1 MILAGTGHRPNK
13 LRIGA
18 LDGYHPAVHARL
30 VDLAHAALQREAPTR
45 VISGMALGWDT
56 ALAEAAVDLGVPFDA
71 YVPFAGQESRWPEA
85 SRRRYHDLLAHAARV
100 VVVSPGGYAPDKMQ
114 LRNERMV
121 DDSDLLL
128 ALWDGSAGGTRNC
141 IDYARSVG
149 HRHRNLWTSW
159 MRHTGRRDA
168 LEPAAADTVLAGL
181 LEAAGGLT

>member
-30 VDLAHAALQREAPTR
+30 VDLARAALQREAPAR

-56 ALAEAAVDLGVPFDA
+56 ALAEAAVEMGIPFDA
-71 YVPFAGQESRWPEA
+71 YVPFAGQESRWPEP
-85 SRRRYHDLLAHAARV
+85 SRRRYRDLLARAARV
-100 VVVSPGGYAPDKMQ
+100 VVVSPGGYAPEKMQ

-121 DDSDLLL
+121 DDSELLL

-141 IDYARSVG
+141 ITYAHSVG
-149 HRHRNLWTSW
+149 RRCRNLWPSW
-159 MRHTGRRDA
+159 VRHTGRREA
-168 LEPAAADTVLAGL
+168 LAPASADTVLAGL
-181 LEAAGGLT
+181 LEAAGGLA